1 MPTLGVVGPALGFAE
16 ELLRVWSGQSEL
28 RPDPK
33 DRRFQDPAWAS
44 NPFYRSLLQG
54 YLAWSKWLDT
64 SVGAAG
70 LEHRQTERAQFTVD
84 QLRDAMAPT
93 NFFWGNPAAMKKY
106 IDTGG
111 VSAVRGLANWL
122 DDLAH
127 NAGLPNQV
135 DRRPFK
141 VGENLAATPGAVVHR
156 SEMFELL
163 QYTPQTEQVYERP
176 ALSVPPQV
184 NRYYAL
190 DLAPGRSMAEYLVR
204 RGVQLFTVVWRN
216 PTAEHR
222 DWGLEAYMG
231 AVREA
236 AEAVRQ
242 VTGSE
247 DINALGACA
256 GGITLTMLLAH
267 LGATGERLINAAT
280 LLVTQLDT
288 SVESVM
294 TALSDAQT
302 LEMAKMA
309 AQQAGVIEG
318 QQLAQVFAW
327 LRPNDLVW
335 NYWVNNYLLGND
347 APAFDV
353 LAWNADATRLTARLQ
368 GDLIDLV
375 QSNALVH
382 PGKLELMGTPIDPR
396 RITVDAFVVAAITD
410 HIVPW
415 QGAYSATQLLGGQTE
430 FILSASGHIQSIV
443 APPGDPRA
451 RYFTNGQHPPDP
463 QAWLARAQVHKASWW
478 EAYASWLGERSGE
491 LRDAPSALGSAQEPV
506 LGPAPGTYV
515 FG

>member
-1 MPTLGVVGPALGFAE
+1 MSFAE

-28 RPDPK
+28 KPAAK
-33 DRRFQDPAWAS
+33 DRRFQDPAWTT

-54 YLAWSKWLDT
+54 YLAWSRWLDS

-70 LEHRQTERAQFTVD
+70 LEHRETERARFTVD
-84 QLRDAMAPT
+84 QLRDALAPT
-93 NFFWGNPAAMKKY
+93 NFFWGNPAAMKTF

-111 VSAVRGLANWL
+111 VSAMRGVANWL
-122 DDLAH
+122 DDLAR
-127 NAGLPNQV
+127 NGGLPNQV

-141 VGENLAATPGAVVHR
+141 LGENLAATPGAVVHR

-163 QYTPQTEQVYERP
+163 QYAPQTEQVYARP
-176 ALSVPPQV
+176 LLATPPQV

-190 DLAPGRSMAEYLVR
+190 DLAPGRSLVEYLVR
-204 RGVQLFTVVWRN
+204 HGLQVFTIVWRN
-216 PTAEHR
+216 PTAEHH
-222 DWGLEAYMG
+222 DWGLARYMG

-236 AEAVRQ
+236 AEVVREIAD
-242 VTGSE
+242 VE
-247 DINALGACA
+247 DINASGACA
-256 GGITLTMLLAH
+256 GGITLSLLLAH
-267 LGATGERLINAAT
+267 LAARGESLINAAT

-294 TALSDAQT
+294 TALSDPQT
-302 LEMAKMA
+302 LEMAKAA
-309 AQQAGVIEG
+309 AQQTGVIEG
-318 QQLAQVFAW
+318 QQLSQVFAW

-353 LAWNADATRLTARLQ
+353 LAWNADATRLTAQLQ

-375 QSNALVH
+375 ESNALAH
-382 PGKLELMGTPIDPR
+382 PGRLELLGTPIDLR

-415 QGAYSATQLLGGQTE
+415 QGAYTATQLLGGQTE
-430 FILSASGHIQSIV
+430 FVLSASGHIQSVV

-451 RYFTNGQHPPDP
+451 RYFTNSQHPPDP
-463 QAWLARAQVHKASWW
+463 KVWLARAEEHKASWW
-478 EAYASWLGERSGE
+478 EAYAAWLGARSGD
-491 LRDAPSALGSAQEPV
+491 LRAAPAEPGSGDHPV